1 MPIIDGRYEA
11 KLSTTFDT
19 VEEGISEIKKKIE
32 KSRRI
37 RISNIPMKLLEELKP
52 RLQEKDLK
60 IVLPLNEKPEEELNK
75 MGEIA
80 TTKARIYVDFKGKEA
95 NSGSISFSDMVFN
108 IVWVDDQIL
117 NVSTMEY
124 GKCVKC
130 LSETFEGS
138 WRYAQKW

>member
-108 IVWVDDQIL
+108 IVWLDDQIL